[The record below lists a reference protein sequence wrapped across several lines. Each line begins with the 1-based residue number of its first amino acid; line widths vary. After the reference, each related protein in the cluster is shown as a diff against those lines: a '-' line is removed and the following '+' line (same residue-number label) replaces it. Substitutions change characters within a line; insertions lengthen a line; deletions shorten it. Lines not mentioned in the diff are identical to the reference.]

1 MIKPIKKINV
11 AEQAIEKVYELI
23 KERKLQIGDKIPTER
38 ELANILGISRSSLRE
53 GLKVLEMIGVVKIIQ
68 GKGIIIENSSLS
80 NSIITPLTFSILLNK
95 NTFLEL
101 FEARKL
107 IEVECA
113 GLAAERITPE
123 ELKEI
128 EEIYKLL
135 IKHKDNRDESIK
147 YEITLHE
154 KINSIAKN
162 NILEDILSS
171 MRRLLKESRDATVP
185 QKGVSQETINN
196 HKKLIKALS
205 EKDSSKARRIMF
217 EHLDVVSKRLNKFYY
232 NS

>member
-1 MIKPIKKINV
+1 LIKPIKKINV